1 MKTGACGKYP
11 QEAKSRLGTRGREV
25 RREELDVKDPVERER
40 NGLRLNESE
49 EMMVPGLRVWVPEQ
63 IGG

>member
-1 MKTGACGKYP
+1 MKSGACGKYP
-11 QEAKSRLGTRGREV
+11 QEAISSLGTRVRAV
-25 RREELDVKDPVERER
+25 RREKLDLKDPVERER